1 VKLHVHEWGD
11 ADSPPVVCLH
21 GLTAHGG
28 RFAHLAERLPGFRVL
43 APDLRGH
50 GRSTWE
56 PPWRIETHL
65 DDVLETVDAAGIGRA
80 AWIGH
85 SFGGRLVLELAARNP
100 ERVERAVLLDP
111 AIRIRP
117 DNALAAADEA
127 RRERIFGTRA
137 EAMPLLL
144 GGRLLHTPPD
154 LVDEDREQHL
164 EPVDGGF
171 RWRYSESAVVA
182 AFGELAAWGP
192 PPEEVHAPVLM
203 VLGAD
208 ESVVGPRQLDRFRRA
223 LRDRLEVVDVP
234 GGHDVL
240 WDALAETAT
249 AVSEFL
255 GAA

>member
-21 GLTAHGG
+21 GVTGHGG
-28 RFAHLAERLPGFRVL
+28 LFARLAERLPDHRVL

-65 DDVLETVDAAGIGRA
+65 DDLLETFADVVST

-85 SFGGRLVLELAARNP
+85 SFGGRLVLELAAREP

-117 DNALAAADEA
+117 DNALRAANEV
-127 RRERIFGTRA
+127 
-137 EAMPLLL
+137 PLD
-144 GGRLLHTPPD
+144 PA
-154 LVDEDREQHL
+154 
-164 EPVDGGF
+164 
-171 RWRYSESAVVA
+171 YSRSAVVGI
-182 AFGELAAWGP
+182 FGELAAWGP
-192 PPEEVHAPVLM
+192 PPEEVRAQTLLVI
-203 VLGAD
+203 GAD
-208 ESVVGPRQLDRFRRA
+208 DSVVGPRQLARYERG
-223 LRDRLEVVDVP
+223 LRDLRVVRVP

-240 WDALAETAT
+240 VDSLEETAA

-255 GAA
+255 EAA